1 MTKNDSYILKLKHS
15 FPQLVYGNISACLN
29 NNQGVG
35 ATILICCA
43 IDTLSYYAS
52 ANPLKE
58 GNKKRFINFV
68 KNYFPSIT
76 DPELFYKFVRSGLI
90 HSFNMENYFMI
101 LCSNEKW
108 THSLHFQ
115 KAERRERTI
124 INPFVLMKQLKIAH
138 SSFIK
143 VLYSDELILENFIK
157 AYKFRPLVKQNK
169 SVKKFKTTYKN
180 K

>member
-1 MTKNDSYILKLKHS
+1 MIKYDYYILKLKNS
-15 FPQLVYGNISACLN
+15 FPQWVYGNISACLN
-29 NNQGVG
+29 KNQGVG

-58 GNKKRFINFV
+58 GNKKRFIHFT
-68 KNYFPSIT
+68 KNYFPSIS

-90 HSFNMENYFMI
+90 HSFNMENYFI
-101 LCSNEKW
+101 IICSNEKW

-115 KAERRERTI
+115 KTEGSERTI
-124 INPFVLMKQLKIAH
+124 INPYVLMKQLKTAH
-138 SSFIK
+138 SNFIK
-143 VLYSDELILENFIK
+143 SLSSDELILENFIK
-157 AYKFRPLVKQNK
+157 VYKLRPLLKQNK
-169 SVKKFKTTYKN
+169 SVKVFEKKYKN